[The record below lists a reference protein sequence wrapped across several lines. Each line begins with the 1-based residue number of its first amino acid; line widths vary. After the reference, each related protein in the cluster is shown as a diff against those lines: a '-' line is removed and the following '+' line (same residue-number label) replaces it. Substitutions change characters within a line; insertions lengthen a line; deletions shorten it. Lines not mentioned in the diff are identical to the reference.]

1 MKAITIGELAKATG
15 VGVET
20 VRFYERKG
28 LVKAPARKTSGYRQY
43 PEETVE
49 RMRFIRRAQ
58 QVGFTLKEIK
68 DLLALRDD
76 ADARRGDVRGK
87 ATAKIADIDAKV
99 RDLLAMRE
107 SLVELLTSCEGDGPA
122 SECPIITA
130 LGDQELPESE
140 VKHEYRESENQPAVR
155 GVRGVD
161 PPGVRRSAGGDAV
174 GR

>member
-28 LVKAPARKTSGYRQY
+28 LVTAPARKTSGYRQY
-43 PEETVE
+43 SEETVE
-49 RMRFIRRAQ
+49 RMRFIRKAQ
-58 QVGFTLKEIK
+58 QAGFTLKEIK
-68 DLLALRDD
+68 DLLALRED

-87 ATAKIADIDAKV
+87 AAAKIADIDAKV

-107 SLVELLTSCEGDGPA
+107 SLVELLTSCKGDGPA

-130 LGDQELPESE
+130 LSDQNLQETEANHDHLESE
-140 VKHEYRESENQPAVR
+140 DQPAVR
-155 GVRGVD
+155 RVRGGD
-161 PPGVRRSAGGDAV
+161 PARVRRRAGGDAV

>member
-28 LVKAPARKTSGYRQY
+28 LVTAPTRKTSGYRQY

-87 ATAKIADIDAKV
+87 AAAKIADIEAKV

-130 LGDQELPESE
+130 LGDQGPQETEANHDHLESE
-140 VKHEYRESENQPAVR
+140 DKPAVR
-155 GVRGVD
+155 GVRRVD
-161 PPGVRRSAGGDAV
+161 PARVRHRAGGDTV